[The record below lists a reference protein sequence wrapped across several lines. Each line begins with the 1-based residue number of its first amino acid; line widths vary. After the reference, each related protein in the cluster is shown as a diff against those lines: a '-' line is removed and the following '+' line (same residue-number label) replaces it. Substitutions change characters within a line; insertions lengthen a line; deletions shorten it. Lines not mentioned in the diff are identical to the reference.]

1 MKAKAQERL
10 DRTRD
15 DLVELSHRIHAHP
28 ELKFEEE
35 QASSWLAALL
45 SDNGF
50 AVERGAYDLPTA
62 FVARAGSGPLHIAI
76 CAEYDALPAIGHAC
90 GHNIIA
96 TAAAG
101 AGIAAAAVAAD
112 AGPPVPV
119 FGTPGE
125 EGGAG
130 QTLMLSRGAVD

>member
-10 DRTRD
+10 DRARD
-15 DLVELSHRIHAHP
+15 DLIELSHRIHAHP

-45 SDNGF
+45 SDSGF

-62 FVARAGSGPLHIAI
+62 FVARAGSGPLHVAI

-101 AGIAAAAVAAD
+101 AGIADRVHRTQPRRPAILPAY
-112 AGPPVPV
+112 
-119 FGTPGE
+119 
-125 EGGAG
+125 
-130 QTLMLSRGAVD
+130 RCR